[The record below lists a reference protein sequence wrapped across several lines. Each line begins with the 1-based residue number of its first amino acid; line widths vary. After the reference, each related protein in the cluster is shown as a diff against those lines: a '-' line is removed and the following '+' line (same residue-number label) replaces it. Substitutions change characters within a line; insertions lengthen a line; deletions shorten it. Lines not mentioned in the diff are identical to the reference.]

1 MNGMKLSEL
10 VALHGFNRLIT
21 NVDRTVFPF
30 CIVGQTSMYYIVDY
44 EGDERAEDI
53 ILKECDETNDYIL
66 A

>member
-1 MNGMKLSEL
+1 MNGMSLQKLVE
-10 VALHGFNRLIT
+10 LHGFNRLIT
-21 NVDRTVFPF
+21 NVSRTVLPF
-30 CIVGQTSMYYIVDY
+30 RIVGQTSLYYIIDY

>member
-1 MNGMKLSEL
+1 MNGMSLQKLVE
-10 VALHGFNRLIT
+10 LHGFNRLIT
-21 NVDRTVFPF
+21 NVSRTVLPF
-30 CIVGQTSMYYIVDY
+30 RIVGQTSLYYIVDY

>member
-1 MNGMKLSEL
+1 MNGMSLQKLVE
-10 VALHGFNRLIT
+10 LHGFNKQIT
-21 NVDRTVFPF
+21 NVDRTVLPF
-30 CIVGQTSMYYIVDY
+30 RIVGQTSLYYIVDY